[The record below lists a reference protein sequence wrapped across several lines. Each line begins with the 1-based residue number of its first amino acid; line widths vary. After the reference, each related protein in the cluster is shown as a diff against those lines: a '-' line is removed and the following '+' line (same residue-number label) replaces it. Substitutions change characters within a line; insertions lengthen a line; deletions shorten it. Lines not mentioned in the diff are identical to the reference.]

1 MEEARKKC
9 VGVSKDSSGAAEEAG
24 AAEEPG
30 AVGEASGDSV
40 PWS

>member
-9 VGVSKDSSGAAEEAG
+9 VGVSKDSSGVAEEAS
-24 AAEEPG
+24 AAEPG
-30 AVGEASGDSV
+30 AVEEAASEGSV

>member
-1 MEEARKKC
+1 MEVASKKC
-9 VGVSKDSSGAAEEAG
+9 VSVSKDSSGAAEEAG

-30 AVGEASGDSV
+30 AVGEASEDLV